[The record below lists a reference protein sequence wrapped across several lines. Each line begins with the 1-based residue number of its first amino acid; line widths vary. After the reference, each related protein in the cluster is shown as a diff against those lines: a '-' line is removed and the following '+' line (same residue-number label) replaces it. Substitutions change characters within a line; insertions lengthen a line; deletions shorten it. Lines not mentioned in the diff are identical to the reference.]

1 MLVVP
6 RVWKGYSLA
15 LAGAVGFS
23 GKAIV
28 AKLLYRHGIDATAAV
43 ALRML
48 LAWPFFIAMTWWGGR
63 GKPALTRAE
72 HGRILVLGFSGYY
85 LASVLDF
92 SGLQYISASLERL
105 ILYVYPTVVL
115 VIVSLRS
122 RRPVSRPQALA
133 LAVSYAGVLFAF
145 GDEAAASV
153 QRGAGHIVWG
163 SMLVL
168 CSAISYGIYLVL
180 SAETVGRFGS
190 VRLTGLASGVACV
203 LCVGQFC
210 LLRPWHAWAEFSPAV
225 WELSI
230 INATVCTVLPMWM
243 VMRAMEL
250 IGASHSAQV
259 SMIGP
264 LATVLLAVWL
274 LQEPL
279 TGPLLIGTVLVL
291 LGIGMLSRHKVPA
304 PAPEAPP
311 KTKAA
316 LQP

>member
-1 MLVVP
+1 
-6 RVWKGYSLA
+6 
-15 LAGAVGFS
+15 
-23 GKAIV
+23 
-28 AKLLYRHGIDATAAV
+28 
-43 ALRML
+43 
-48 LAWPFFIAMTWWGGR
+48 
-63 GKPALTRAE
+63 
-72 HGRILVLGFSGYY
+72 
-85 LASVLDF
+85 
-92 SGLQYISASLERL
+92 LERL

-230 INATVCTVLPMWM
+230 VNATVCTVLPMWM

-304 PAPEAPP
+304 PAPEVPP
-311 KTKAA
+311 KPKAA